1 MLAQLLLSTAGVEEP
16 FKGSIG
22 NMKLI
27 KSLVAGLTAI
37 VVASG
42 LAVSAQ
48 ATQIN
53 GTVGFTSAPNSS
65 GGSLVN
71 NGGGS
76 FTLNFNNPL
85 HVNFGTGDYNTI
97 PTLVG
102 SDVTFTPI
110 TFTNGGGLT
119 STNTPLWTFTAN
131 GMTYSFDLLS
141 LSTATFHNGNP
152 SALTLMGDGIAHI
165 TGFEDTKAI
174 FAVEATGNHLTFAI
188 LQPSNTAVPTP
199 DAGSALALL
208 GIGLVAIEGLRRK
221 LATA

>member
-1 MLAQLLLSTAGVEEP
+1 
-16 FKGSIG
+16 
-22 NMKLI
+22 MKLI
-27 KSLVAGLTAI
+27 KSITAGVTAI

-53 GTVGFTSAPNSS
+53 GTVGFTSAPNLS
-65 GGSLVN
+65 GGTLVN
-71 NGGGS
+71 NGSGS

-85 HVNFGTGDYNTI
+85 HVNFGTDDYMTVPI
-97 PTLVG
+97 PT
-102 SDVTFTPI
+102 DVTFTPI
-110 TFTNGGGLT
+110 TFKNGGGLT
-119 STNTPLWTFTAN
+119 STNTPLWTFTVGAT
-131 GMTYSFDLLS
+131 TYSFDLLS

-152 SALTLMGDGIAHI
+152 SALTLMGDGMAHI

-174 FAVEATGNHLTFAI
+174 FALEATGNHLTFAI

-208 GIGLVAIEGLRRK
+208 GIGLIAIEGLRRK
-221 LATA
+221 LAVA